1 MTLIVFTRPRGSFL
15 KKISSKWAYLLNL
28 NSTVDLSDIHADVT
42 YGGFSLILP
51 LFLQIQYL
59 SDRQRE
65 REGQQMLF
73 LLLREGPTKDVMIVE
88 TRERE
93 GGQIEKFSVGGSFWK
108 DTSDMFERGSEGG
121 KNSIF
126 YQIPC

>member
-1 MTLIVFTRPRGSFL
+1 MVGLHLFSHSFCRFN
-15 KKISSKWAYLLNL
+15 ICQ
-28 NSTVDLSDIHADVT
+28 TD
-42 YGGFSLILP
+42 G
-51 LFLQIQYL
+51 
-59 SDRQRE
+59 E

-93 GGQIEKFSVGGSFWK
+93 GGQIEKFSVGGSLWK

-126 YQIPC
+126 LPDPLLSRSWLSYGFYMHRFDKFGHTN

>member
-1 MTLIVFTRPRGSFL
+1 MGIHLFSHSFCRFN
-15 KKISSKWAYLLNL
+15 ICQ
-28 NSTVDLSDIHADVT
+28 TD
-42 YGGFSLILP
+42 G
-51 LFLQIQYL
+51 
-59 SDRQRE
+59 E

-93 GGQIEKFSVGGSFWK
+93 GGQIEKFSVGGSLWK
-108 DTSDMFERGSEGG
+108 DTSDMFERGSERGED
-121 KNSIF
+121 SIF

>member
-1 MTLIVFTRPRGSFL
+1 M
-15 KKISSKWAYLLNL
+15 
-28 NSTVDLSDIHADVT
+28 DLSDIHADVT
-42 YGGFSLILP
+42 YGGSSLILP

-65 REGQQMLF
+65 RRAADAIPPLPPLGGRGSNKRCDDSRNE
-73 LLLREGPTKDVMIVE
+73 
-88 TRERE
+88 RERE